1 MFQVGIFQALNKAI
15 LSVLY
20 IPEIAQVPTGSFRL
34 AVSRVASVKWQHDT
48 HEHPFP
54 GSTFNAFYHPQMREK
69 HLTAQCL

>member
-1 MFQVGIFQALNKAI
+1 MILFQVGIFQALNKAI

-34 AVSRVASVKWQHDT
+34 AVSRVANFKWQHDT

-54 GSTFNAFYHPQMREK
+54 GSTFNAFYHP
-69 HLTAQCL
+69 